1 MIFAC
6 PTSLEAHW
14 TRCSLASLGRVLI
27 DEAASGPKHANR
39 VGVREVAV
47 PLSLEQTRQPF
58 ASSDA
63 QFFPSRRKAVEWN
76 STIGISAAAALAI
89 FSVASSAGS
98 QQQSLQELLVGTW
111 TLVSHESE
119 RADGSKFSMYGS
131 GPKGVAFF
139 DAGGRFIIAVAR
151 SERAR
156 YEIDNPMQGTAEENK
171 ATAQGAMTY
180 FGTYSVNEPDRIIYI
195 HIDASSFP
203 NCSGTDQ
210 QRSFTI
216 SQDQLKL
223 TARALQTGGQ
233 AEVIWQR
240 AK

>member
-1 MIFAC
+1 MRQLPAQNT
-6 PTSLEAHW
+6 PTVSASARSLS
-14 TRCSLASLGRVLI
+14 RRRSNRLASLSRRPMRSFFPQGGKQWSGIAPLAYLPRRRWKYSRLR
-27 DEAASGPKHANR
+27 AAP
-39 VGVREVAV
+39 VASNS
-47 PLSLEQTRQPF
+47 LFKSYSLELGLSSPMNPSGRTAANSRCTAAGLKGSPF
-58 ASSDA
+58 LM
-63 QFFPSRRKAVEWN
+63 RAVVV
-76 STIGISAAAALAI
+76 L
-89 FSVASSAGS
+89 
-98 QQQSLQELLVGTW
+98 
-111 TLVSHESE
+111 
-119 RADGSKFSMYGS
+119 
-131 GPKGVAFF
+131 
-139 DAGGRFIIAVAR
+139 IAVAR

-156 YEIDNPMQGTAEENK
+156 YAIDNPMQGTAEENK

-203 NCSGTDQ
+203 NWSGTDQ